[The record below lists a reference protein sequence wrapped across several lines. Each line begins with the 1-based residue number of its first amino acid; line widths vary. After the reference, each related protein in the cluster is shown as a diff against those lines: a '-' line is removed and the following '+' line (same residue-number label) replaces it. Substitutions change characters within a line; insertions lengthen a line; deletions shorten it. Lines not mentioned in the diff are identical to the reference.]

1 MVSELCEHSKMPAR
15 WRRRKGER
23 PSEILAAALKMFSMK
38 GYSSTKLDEVA
49 KEAGVSKG
57 TLYLYFENKEALFKS
72 VVIECVLPHIED
84 AEALAKQYSG
94 SINTLLLQLL
104 EQWQANVL
112 ESELSG
118 ISKMIIA
125 EASNFPE
132 LAKFYMENIVY
143 RARHF
148 VADII
153 RLGIERDEFI
163 ECDVDY
169 TARFFLTPMIFSAI
183 WQHSLAPFDKNYDID
198 KYLKNNL
205 KIFLRG
211 IAKTSK

>member
-1 MVSELCEHSKMPAR
+1 MSELCEDNKTPSR
-15 WRRRKGER
+15 WRRRKDER
-23 PSEILAAALKMFSMK
+23 PNEILAAALRMFSMK
-38 GYSSTKLDEVA
+38 GYSSTKLDDVA

-57 TLYLYFENKEALFKS
+57 TLYLYFDNKESLFKS

-84 AEALAKQYSG
+84 AEELAKHYSG

-104 EQWQANVL
+104 EQWQVNVL

-132 LAKFYMENIVY
+132 LAKFYMENVVY
-143 RARHF
+143 RARYF
-148 VADII
+148 VADLIS
-153 RLGIERDEFI
+153 LGIKRDEFI
-163 ECDVDY
+163 QCDVEY
-169 TARFFLTPMIFSAI
+169 SARFFLTPMIFSAI
-183 WQHSLAPFDKNYDID
+183 WQHSLAPFDENYDID

-211 IAKTSK
+211 IAKVPK